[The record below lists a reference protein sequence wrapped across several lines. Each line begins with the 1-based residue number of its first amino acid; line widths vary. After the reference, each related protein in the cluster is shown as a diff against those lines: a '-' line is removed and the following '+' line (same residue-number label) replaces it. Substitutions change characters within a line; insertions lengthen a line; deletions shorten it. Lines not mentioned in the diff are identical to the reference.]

1 MGREKKTLGKS
12 TTYSWTRVVSSYSS
26 LLSLQQTVRWVASAV
41 TPSEHLKSM
50 HLRIICIL
58 KWSSSLY
65 TVGVWL
71 KLTQKHE
78 QYFLT
83 HPSSGINMSRC
94 WGWVCSRR
102 MGTWT
107 PVAWYCLTAV
117 CLPTKLPGSP
127 MWLVGEQWWWW
138 WWRRG
143 VWETKIGNF
152 QITIKV
158 TNLKP
163 NNYFPLRTIN
173 HTFYMH
179 WNKKNYY

>member
-1 MGREKKTLGKS
+1 M
-12 TTYSWTRVVSSYSS
+12 V
-26 LLSLQQTVRWVASAV
+26 
-41 TPSEHLKSM
+41 
-50 HLRIICIL
+50 
-58 KWSSSLY
+58 
-65 TVGVWL
+65 
-71 KLTQKHE
+71 KLPVYCGCLVKMTQKHE

-83 HPSSGINMSRC
+83 HPSSRINMSRC
-94 WGWVCSRR
+94 WGWVCSGR

-179 WNKKNYY
+179 WNKKITTKFLKYDCKPVMYDLHNNPIT